1 MTLVRGAS
9 TASREGVGWSKD
21 LEMSEAAL
29 ILNAKDMIASGLT
42 RMFSDCPAQKS
53 YAGYFKMVLM
63 F

>member
-1 MTLVRGAS
+1 
-9 TASREGVGWSKD
+9 
-21 LEMSEAAL
+21 MSEAAL
-29 ILNAKDMIASGLT
+29 ILNAKDMIASGPT